1 MGDVGS
7 GSWEVLAKGNSLL
20 GWQQGLAW
28 LEIVGSRE
36 GYECIHPFILPS
48 IPIHSLFSLG
58 YKQWAKWNPFVHS
71 GSTGAL
77 TNEDLSLDHL
87 GSINLSRSYE
97 GTNSFSGQSSPIHA
111 MGWQELLSKMQST
124 VAPPLAYAWLPR
136 FIFLNPLPAH
146 LPGPWLKFARKSSN
160 PRNEKILNRSCSVLQ
175 AAAFILWFIIFWNM
189 QQMGPI

>member
-1 MGDVGS
+1 MDKGTDCG
-7 GSWEVLAKGNSLL
+7 GCWGRRGGWWLRGCKGNSLL

-48 IPIHSLFSLG
+48 IPIHSLLSLG
-58 YKQWAKWNPFVHS
+58 YEQWAKWNPFVHS
-71 GSTGAL
+71 GSTGTL
-77 TNEDLSLDHL
+77 INEDLSLDHL

-124 VAPPLAYAWLPR
+124 VAPPLAYAWPPR
-136 FIFLNPLPAH
+136 FIFVNPLPAGS
-146 LPGPWLKFARKSSN
+146 PSRPRVEICLKELKSKKWEN
-160 PRNEKILNRSCSVLQ
+160 IELVL
-175 AAAFILWFIIFWNM
+175 FSLLSSSF
-189 QQMGPI
+189 